1 MESLKKSRDF
11 RKVIECGSREIMETI
26 TTYRLPNQTGKTRAG
41 ISVTKKSGGSV
52 KRNLIKRRIRE
63 AIRKNAA
70 ELPNG
75 EDIVF
80 VARRG
85 IEKASYESIERDI
98 RKTGKNSKGQVKR

>member
-26 TTYRLPNQTGKTRAG
+26 TIYRLPNQTEKTRAG
-41 ISVTKKSGGSV
+41 ISVSKKAGGSV
-52 KRNLIKRRIRE
+52 KRNLVKRRIRE

-70 ELPNG
+70 ALPAG
-75 EDIVF
+75 EDVVF

-85 IEKASYESIERDI
+85 IEKASYIDIERDI
-98 RKTGKNSKGQVKR
+98 QKTARKNRD